1 MRLLHTADWHLGRTL
16 FEARL
21 IEDQAWILDRI
32 VEIAAE
38 ARPDAVLVAG
48 DVFDRPQPP
57 ADAVR
62 LLDDVLH
69 RLVRGL
75 GVPVAVIA
83 GNHDGPE
90 RIGFASALLAGGG
103 LHVRGLPEAACAPV
117 VLGDALGEVR
127 IYPVP
132 YAEPAAVRAALGDAT
147 AVCHDTAAA
156 AVCGRIRAAHPT
168 GIRSVLVAHPFV
180 VGGVESESERP
191 LVHVGGAG
199 AVRAETLGGFDYVA
213 MGHLHRPQA
222 LGPGG
227 RLRYAGS
234 ILKYS
239 ASEIGHA
246 KSVSLVEIGAPGVAP
261 AVEEVPLVPRRDLR
275 LVEGR
280 IADLLERPP
289 ADGREDY
296 LIVRLTDDGPV
307 FDAMARLRKVYPNAL
322 AVDRTRAAWAGAP
335 SSAAAD
341 HRTASPED
349 LFAAFWAEVTDRPLD
364 EARRA
369 AFRAALAE
377 EEAPAPAEAVP

>member
-21 IEDQAWILDRI
+21 VEDQAHVLDRLL
-32 VEIAAE
+32 EAAAD
-38 ARPDAVLVAG
+38 ARPDAVVVAG

-75 GVPVAVIA
+75 GLPVVMIA

-90 RIGFASALLAGGG
+90 RIGFASGLLADGG

-117 VLGDALGEVR
+117 VLSDAHGEVR
-127 IYPVP
+127 VYPVP
-132 YAEPAAVRAALGDAT
+132 YAEPAALRAVLGDPT
-147 AVCHDTAAA
+147 AVCHDSAAA
-156 AVCGRIRAAHPT
+156 AVCGRIRAAHPPSA
-168 GIRSVLVAHPFV
+168 RSVLVAHPFV
-180 VGGVESESERP
+180 VGGAESESERP

-199 AVRAETLGGFDYVA
+199 AVRAETLAGFDYVA
-213 MGHLHRPQA
+213 MGHLHRPQS

-246 KSVSLVEIGAPGVAP
+246 KSATLVELGPPGAPP
-261 AVEEVPLVPRRDLR
+261 AVREVPLVPRRDLR
-275 LVEGR
+275 VVEGLL
-280 IADLLERPP
+280 AELLERPP
-289 ADGREDY
+289 EGGRDDY

-307 FDAMARLRKVYPNAL
+307 YDAMAKLRRVFPNAL
-322 AVDRTRAAWAGAP
+322 AVDRTRSAWAAAAGA
-335 SSAAAD
+335 AAAD
-341 HRTASPED
+341 HRRTSPED
-349 LFAAFWAEVTDRPLD
+349 LFAAFWAEVSDRPLD
-364 EARRA
+364 AARLA

-377 EEAPAPAEAVP
+377 DEAPAPAEAAP